1 MVATFGNK
9 FTLIEPFF
17 CMAGDLRVFLG
28 LLVKCRILYVVDRV
42 SVSQI
47 KVQNGVIFGLGSIHN
62 FAIGPK

>member
-17 CMAGDLRVFLG
+17 CMAGDLRVFLDC
-28 LLVKCRILYVVDRV
+28 LSNAESYVVDRV